1 MGERLITS
9 RSEPV
14 FGGVYKL
21 VATEQ
26 DGQLIPKIK
35 LSENVEK
42 VTNPGF
48 KTVWR
53 LFDNQTGMAIADVL
67 TLEDEVIDDSKPYV
81 IFSPE
86 HTYKRKKL
94 TNFTAKKLQVQ
105 LFSQGKCV
113 YQLPTLEEIRS
124 YSQEQLATIWDEVK
138 RFENPHAYY
147 VDLSEPLWQLKQQML
162 DSYFGSASI

>member
-1 MGERLITS
+1 M
-9 RSEPV
+9 
-14 FGGVYKL
+14 
-21 VATEQ
+21 
-26 DGQLIPKIK
+26 
-35 LSENVEK
+35 
-42 VTNPGF
+42 TNPGF

-67 TLEDEVIDDSKPYV
+67 TLADEVIDESKPYV

-105 LFSQGKCV
+105 LFRAGRCV
-113 YQLPTLEEIRS
+113 YQLPTLEEIRR

-162 DSYFGSASI
+162 DSYFGAASN